1 MLLALI
7 PLREKLRLNKPN
19 NDGFSLLEVIVAL
32 AIMAMGFV
40 TVLQLFSGS
49 IRSVSLSEQYLKGTT
64 LAHSKL
70 GELEVN
76 NYSVTEYE
84 GIFPDEKNYRWQL
97 QVSPHASPLN
107 SKEENIQLS
116 EVTLNVLWEEAG
128 KTRNVEISTLKVDG
142 TTHPVS
148 DSFLAQ
154 SFGGG
159 PGSIKAS
166 EKEEAAAASV
176 PASAPENYQ
185 VISGVKVYYSSNI
198 SGASTTHISGN

>member
-7 PLREKLRLNKPN
+7 PLREKLRLSKPS

-49 IRSVSLSEQYLKGTT
+49 IRSLSLSEQYLKGTT

-76 NYSVTEYE
+76 NYRVTESE

-97 QVSPHASPLN
+97 QVSPHTSPLN
-107 SKEENIQLS
+107 SKENNIQLS
-116 EVTLNVLWEEAG
+116 EVTLNVLWEDAG
-128 KTRNVEISTLKVDG
+128 KTRDIEMSTLKVDG
-142 TTHPVS
+142 ATHPS
-148 DSFLAQ
+148 ADSFLAQ
-154 SFGGG
+154 SFGGRS
-159 PGSIKAS
+159 GSIKAS
-166 EKEEAAAASV
+166 EKEAA
-176 PASAPENYQ
+176 PPPAPENYQ
-185 VISGVKVYYSSNI
+185 VISGVKVYYSRNI
-198 SGASTTHISGN
+198 SGSSTHVSGN

>member
-40 TVLQLFSGS
+40 TILQLFSGS

-76 NYSVTEYE
+76 NYSVTELE
-84 GIFPDEKNYRWQL
+84 GTFPDEKNYRWQL
-97 QVSPHASPLN
+97 QVSPHTSHLN
-107 SKEENIQLS
+107 SKENNIQLS

-128 KTRNVEISTLKVDG
+128 KTRDVEISTLKVDG
-142 TTHPVS
+142 ATHPGS

-159 PGSIKAS
+159 PRFIKAS
-166 EKEEAAAASV
+166 EKEEDDEEA
-176 PASAPENYQ
+176 PPPPENYQ
-185 VISGVKVYYSSNI
+185 VISGVKVYYNSNI
-198 SGASTTHISGN
+198 CGASTAHVSGN

>member
-107 SKEENIQLS
+107 SKEKNIQLS
-116 EVTLNVLWEEAG
+116 EVTLNVLWEDAG
-128 KTRNVEISTLKVDG
+128 KTRDVEISTLKVDG
-142 TTHPVS
+142 ATHPSS
-148 DSFLAQ
+148 DSFLTQ

-166 EKEEAAAASV
+166 EKEEAA
-176 PASAPENYQ
+176 PAPENYQ
-185 VISGVKVYYSSNI
+185 VISGVKVYYSGYI
-198 SGASTTHISGN
+198 SGSATHVSGN

>member
-49 IRSVSLSEQYLKGTT
+49 IRSVSLSEQYLKGAT

-97 QVSPHASPLN
+97 QVSPHASSLN
-107 SKEENIQLS
+107 SKEKNIQLS
-116 EVTLNVLWEEAG
+116 EVTLNVLWEDVG
-128 KTRNVEISTLKVDG
+128 KTRDVEISTLKVDG
-142 TTHPVS
+142 ATHPVS

-166 EKEEAAAASV
+166 EKEAA
-176 PASAPENYQ
+176 PPPAPENYQ

-198 SGASTTHISGN
+198 CGASTTHISGN

>member
-49 IRSVSLSEQYLKGTT
+49 IRSLSLSEQYLKGTT

-76 NYSVTEYE
+76 NYSVTEFE

-97 QVSPHASPLN
+97 QVSPHTSPLN
-107 SKEENIQLS
+107 SKEDNIQLS
-116 EVTLNVLWEEAG
+116 EVTLNVLWEDAG
-128 KTRNVEISTLKVDG
+128 KTRDIEMSTLKVDG
-142 TTHPVS
+142 ATHPSS

-154 SFGGG
+154 SFGGRS
-159 PGSIKAS
+159 GSIKAN
-166 EKEEAAAASV
+166 EKEAA
-176 PASAPENYQ
+176 PPPAPENYQ
-185 VISGVKVYYSSNI
+185 VISGVKVYYGAYI
-198 SGASTTHISGN
+198 SGSSTHVSGN

>member
-7 PLREKLRLNKPN
+7 PLREKLRLNKPSN
-19 NDGFSLLEVIVAL
+19 GGFSLLEVIVAL
-32 AIMAMGFV
+32 AIMAMGFI

-70 GELEVN
+70 GELEIN
-76 NYSVTEYE
+76 NYSVTEFE
-84 GIFPDEKNYRWQL
+84 GTFPDEKNYRWQL
-97 QVSPHASPLN
+97 QVSPHTSPLN
-107 SKEENIQLS
+107 SKENNIQLS
-116 EVTLNVLWEEAG
+116 EVTLNVLWEEGG
-128 KTRNVEISTLKVDG
+128 KTRDIELSTLKVDG
-142 TTHPVS
+142 ATHPSS

-166 EKEEAAAASV
+166 EKE
-176 PASAPENYQ
+176 SAPPPARPYYQ
-185 VISGVKVYYSSNI
+185 VISGVKVYYSSYI
-198 SGASTTHISGN
+198 SGSATHVSGN

>member
-7 PLREKLRLNKPN
+7 PLREKLKLNKPS

-32 AIMAMGFV
+32 AIMTMGFV

-70 GELEVN
+70 GELEVS
-76 NYSVTEYE
+76 NYKVTEFE
-84 GIFPDEKNYRWQL
+84 GTFPDEKDYRWQL
-97 QVSPHASPLN
+97 EISPHTSPLN
-107 SKEENIQLS
+107 SKENNIQLS
-116 EVTLNVLWEEAG
+116 EVTLNVLWENAG
-128 KTRNVEISTLKVDG
+128 KTRDIELSTLKVDG
-142 TTHPVS
+142 ELRPGL
-148 DSFLAQ
+148 DSTLAK

-166 EKEEAAAASV
+166 EAAPPTPTSGY
-176 PASAPENYQ
+176 YQ
-185 VISGVKVYYSSNI
+185 VISGAKIYFPGNI
-198 SGASTTHISGN
+198 SGSGTHVSGY

>member
-1 MLLALI
+1 MLLALT

-76 NYSVTEYE
+76 NYRVTAFE

-97 QVSPHASPLN
+97 QISPHTSPLN
-107 SKEENIQLS
+107 SKEDNIQLS

-128 KTRNVEISTLKVDG
+128 KTRDIELSTLKVDG
-142 TTHPVS
+142 ATHPGS

-154 SFGGG
+154 SFGRG
-159 PGSIKAS
+159 PGSIKAN
-166 EKEEAAAASV
+166 EKGEEAAA
-176 PASAPENYQ
+176 PENYH
-185 VISGVKVYYSSNI
+185 VISGVSVYYSSNI
-198 SGASTTHISGN
+198 CGSSTTHVSGN

>member
-49 IRSVSLSEQYLKGTT
+49 IRSVNLSEQYLKGTT

-107 SKEENIQLS
+107 SKEKNIQLS
-116 EVTLNVLWEEAG
+116 EVTLNVLWEDAG
-128 KTRNVEISTLKVDG
+128 KTRDVEISTLKVDG

-159 PGSIKAS
+159 PGSIKAR
-166 EKEEAAAASV
+166 EKEEAA
-176 PASAPENYQ
+176 ASAPENYQ
-185 VISGVKVYYSSNI
+185 VISGVKVNYSSNI
-198 SGASTTHISGN
+198 CGAYTTHVSGN

>member
-1 MLLALI
+1 MLLALT

-32 AIMAMGFV
+32 AIMAMGFI

-49 IRSVSLSEQYLKGTT
+49 IRSASLSEQYLKGAT
-64 LAHSKL
+64 LAQSKL

-97 QVSPHASPLN
+97 QVSPHTSSLN
-107 SKEENIQLS
+107 SKEHNIQLS

-128 KTRNVEISTLKVDG
+128 KTRDIEINTLKVDG
-142 TTHPVS
+142 ATHPGS

-166 EKEEAAAASV
+166 EKEEAAA
-176 PASAPENYQ
+176 SAPENYQ
-185 VISGVKVYYSSNI
+185 VISGAKIYYSSNI
-198 SGASTTHISGN
+198 CGASTTHVSGN

>member
-1 MLLALI
+1 MLLALT

-76 NYSVTEYE
+76 NYSVTEFE

-97 QVSPHASPLN
+97 QVSPHTSPLN
-107 SKEENIQLS
+107 SKENNIQLS
-116 EVTLNVLWEEAG
+116 KVTLNVLWEDAG
-128 KTRNVEISTLKVDG
+128 KARDIELSTLKVDG
-142 TTHPVS
+142 ATHPGS
-148 DSFLAQ
+148 DLLLAQ
-154 SFGGG
+154 SFGGV

-166 EKEEAAAASV
+166 EKEAT
-176 PASAPENYQ
+176 PPAPENYQ
-185 VISGVKVYYSSNI
+185 VISGVKVYYSRNI
-198 SGASTTHISGN
+198 SGSSTHVSGN

>member
-7 PLREKLRLNKPN
+7 PLREKLRLNKLK

-84 GIFPDEKNYRWQL
+84 GIFPGEKNYRWQL
-97 QVSPHASPLN
+97 QVSPHASSLN
-107 SKEENIQLS
+107 SKDN
-116 EVTLNVLWEEAG
+116 
-128 KTRNVEISTLKVDG
+128 
-142 TTHPVS
+142 
-148 DSFLAQ
+148 
-154 SFGGG
+154 
-159 PGSIKAS
+159 
-166 EKEEAAAASV
+166 
-176 PASAPENYQ
+176 
-185 VISGVKVYYSSNI
+185 
-198 SGASTTHISGN
+198 

>member
-7 PLREKLRLNKPN
+7 PLREKLRLNKPS

-76 NYSVTEYE
+76 NYSVTEFE
-84 GIFPDEKNYRWQL
+84 GTFPDEKNYRWQL
-97 QVSPHASPLN
+97 QVSPHTSSLN
-107 SKEENIQLS
+107 SKENNIQLS

-128 KTRNVEISTLKVDG
+128 KTRDIEISTVKVDG
-142 TTHPVS
+142 ATHPVS

-166 EKEEAAAASV
+166 EKEEAA
-176 PASAPENYQ
+176 PAPENYQ
-185 VISGVKVYYSSNI
+185 II
-198 SGASTTHISGN
+198 SGAKVYFNTRISGSAYGHICGN

>member
-49 IRSVSLSEQYLKGTT
+49 IRSLSLSEQYLKGTT

-76 NYSVTEYE
+76 NYRVTEFE
-84 GIFPDEKNYRWQL
+84 GIFPDEKNYWWQL
-97 QVSPHASPLN
+97 QISPHTSPLN
-107 SKEENIQLS
+107 SKENNIQLS
-116 EVTLNVLWEEAG
+116 EVTLNVLWEDAG
-128 KTRNVEISTLKVDG
+128 KTRDIEMSTLKVDG
-142 TTHPVS
+142 ATHPSS

-154 SFGGG
+154 SFGGRF
-159 PGSIKAS
+159 GSIKAS
-166 EKEEAAAASV
+166 EKEA
-176 PASAPENYQ
+176 PPPAPENYQ
-185 VISGVKVYYSSNI
+185 VISGVKVYYGAYI
-198 SGASTTHISGN
+198 SGSSTHVSGN

>member
-40 TVLQLFSGS
+40 TILQLFSGS

-84 GIFPDEKNYRWQL
+84 GIFPGEKNYRWQL
-97 QVSPHASPLN
+97 QVSPHASSLN
-107 SKEENIQLS
+107 SKEKNIQLS
-116 EVTLNVLWEEAG
+116 EVTLNVLWEDAG
-128 KTRNVEISTLKVDG
+128 KTRDVEISTLKVDG
-142 TTHPVS
+142 ATYPSS
-148 DSFLAQ
+148 DSFLTQ

-166 EKEEAAAASV
+166 EKEEAA
-176 PASAPENYQ
+176 PAPENYQ
-185 VISGVKVYYSSNI
+185 II
-198 SGASTTHISGN
+198 SGAKVYFNTRISGSAYGHICGN

>member
-76 NYSVTEYE
+76 NYSVTELE
-84 GIFPDEKNYRWQL
+84 GNFPDEKNYRWQL
-97 QVSPHASPLN
+97 QITPHTSPLN
-107 SKEENIQLS
+107 SKENNIQLS
-116 EVTLNVLWEEAG
+116 DVTLNVLWEEAG
-128 KTRNVEISTLKVDG
+128 KTRDIEISTVKVDG
-142 TTHPVS
+142 ATHPGS

-166 EKEEAAAASV
+166 ENKASEKEAT
-176 PASAPENYQ
+176 PSAPENYQ
-185 VISGVKVYYSSNI
+185 II
-198 SGASTTHISGN
+198 SGAKVYSNTRISGSAYGHICGN

>member
-7 PLREKLRLNKPN
+7 PLREKLRLNKPS

-107 SKEENIQLS
+107 SKEKNIQLS
-116 EVTLNVLWEEAG
+116 EVTLNVLWEDAG
-128 KTRNVEISTLKVDG
+128 KTRDVEISTLKVDG
-142 TTHPVS
+142 ATHPSS

-166 EKEEAAAASV
+166 EKEAA
-176 PASAPENYQ
+176 PPPAPENYQ
-185 VISGVKVYYSSNI
+185 VISGVKVYYSGYI
-198 SGASTTHISGN
+198 SGSATHVSGN

>member
-76 NYSVTEYE
+76 NYSVTEFE

-107 SKEENIQLS
+107 SKEKNIQLS
-116 EVTLNVLWEEAG
+116 EVTLNVLWEDAG
-128 KTRNVEISTLKVDG
+128 KTRDVEISTLKVDG
-142 TTHPVS
+142 ATHPGS

-166 EKEEAAAASV
+166 EKEEAA
-176 PASAPENYQ
+176 PPPPENFQ
-185 VISGVKVYYSSNI
+185 VISGVKVYYNSNI
-198 SGASTTHISGN
+198 CGASTTHVSGN

>member
-76 NYSVTEYE
+76 NYSVSEFE
-84 GIFPDEKNYRWQL
+84 GIFPDEK
-97 QVSPHASPLN
+97 
-107 SKEENIQLS
+107 
-116 EVTLNVLWEEAG
+116 T
-128 KTRNVEISTLKVDG
+128 
-142 TTHPVS
+142 
-148 DSFLAQ
+148 
-154 SFGGG
+154 
-159 PGSIKAS
+159 
-166 EKEEAAAASV
+166 
-176 PASAPENYQ
+176 
-185 VISGVKVYYSSNI
+185 
-198 SGASTTHISGN
+198 ISGNLRYRHTLPH

>member
-49 IRSVSLSEQYLKGTT
+49 IRSLSLSEQYLKGTT

-76 NYSVTEYE
+76 NYRVTAFE

-97 QVSPHASPLN
+97 QISPHTSPLN
-107 SKEENIQLS
+107 SKENNIQLS
-116 EVTLNVLWEEAG
+116 EVTLNVLWEDAG
-128 KTRNVEISTLKVDG
+128 KTRDIEMSTLKVDG
-142 TTHPVS
+142 ATHPS
-148 DSFLAQ
+148 ADSFLAQ
-154 SFGGG
+154 SFGGRS
-159 PGSIKAS
+159 GSIKAS
-166 EKEEAAAASV
+166 DKASEKEA
-176 PASAPENYQ
+176 PPPAPENYQ
-185 VISGVKVYYSSNI
+185 VISGVKVYYSAYI
-198 SGASTTHISGN
+198 SGSSTHVSGN

>member
-76 NYSVTEYE
+76 NYSVTEFE

-97 QVSPHASPLN
+97 QISPHTSPLN
-107 SKEENIQLS
+107 SKENNIQLS
-116 EVTLNVLWEEAG
+116 EVTLNVLWEDAG
-128 KTRNVEISTLKVDG
+128 KTRDIEMSTLKVDG
-142 TTHPVS
+142 ATHPSS

-154 SFGGG
+154 SFGGRS
-159 PGSIKAS
+159 GSIKAN
-166 EKEEAAAASV
+166 EKEAA
-176 PASAPENYQ
+176 PPPAPENYQ
-185 VISGVKVYYSSNI
+185 VISGVKVYYGAYI
-198 SGASTTHISGN
+198 SGSSTHVSGN

>member
-1 MLLALI
+1 MLSALI
-7 PLREKLRLNKPN
+7 PLLGKQKLKKPN

-32 AIMAMGFV
+32 AIMAIGFV
-40 TVLQLFSGS
+40 TVSQLFSGS

-97 QVSPHASPLN
+97 QVSPHTSPLN
-107 SKEENIQLS
+107 SKEDNIQLS

-128 KTRNVEISTLKVDG
+128 KTRDIEFSTLKVDG
-142 TTHPVS
+142 ATHPVS

-166 EKEEAAAASV
+166 EKEEAA
-176 PASAPENYQ
+176 PAPENYQ
-185 VISGVKVYYSSNI
+185 II
-198 SGASTTHISGN
+198 SGAKVYFNTRISGSAYGHICGN

>member
-76 NYSVTEYE
+76 NYNVTEFE

-107 SKEENIQLS
+107 SKEKNIQLS
-116 EVTLNVLWEEAG
+116 EVTLNVLWEDAG
-128 KTRNVEISTLKVDG
+128 KTRDVEISTLKVDG
-142 TTHPVS
+142 TTHPGS
-148 DSFLAQ
+148 DSFLAR
-154 SFGGG
+154 SFGEG

-166 EKEEAAAASV
+166 EKEEEEAA
-176 PASAPENYQ
+176 ASAPENYQ
-185 VISGVKVYYSSNI
+185 VISGAKVYFNTRI
-198 SGASTTHISGN
+198 SGSAGHICGN

>member
-97 QVSPHASPLN
+97 QVSPHTSSLN
-107 SKEENIQLS
+107 SKENNIQLS
-116 EVTLNVLWEEAG
+116 EVTLNVLWEDAG
-128 KTRNVEISTLKVDG
+128 KTRDVEISTLKVDG
-142 TTHPVS
+142 ATHPGS

-159 PGSIKAS
+159 PRFIKAS
-166 EKEEAAAASV
+166 EKEEAA
-176 PASAPENYQ
+176 ASAPENYQ
-185 VISGVKVYYSSNI
+185 VISGVKVYYRSNI
-198 SGASTTHISGN
+198 SGAFTTHVSGN

>member
-49 IRSVSLSEQYLKGTT
+49 IRSLSLSEQYLKGTT

-97 QVSPHASPLN
+97 QVSPHTSPLN
-107 SKEENIQLS
+107 SKEDNIQLS

-128 KTRNVEISTLKVDG
+128 KTRDIEFSTLKVDG
-142 TTHPVS
+142 ATHPVS

-166 EKEEAAAASV
+166 EKEEAAASAS
-176 PASAPENYQ
+176 ENYQ
-185 VISGVKVYYSSNI
+185 VISGAKIYYSSNI
-198 SGASTTHISGN
+198 SGASTTHVSGN

>member
-7 PLREKLRLNKPN
+7 PLREKLRLNKPS

-97 QVSPHASPLN
+97 QVSPHTSPLN
-107 SKEENIQLS
+107 S
-116 EVTLNVLWEEAG
+116 
-128 KTRNVEISTLKVDG
+128 
-142 TTHPVS
+142 
-148 DSFLAQ
+148 
-154 SFGGG
+154 
-159 PGSIKAS
+159 
-166 EKEEAAAASV
+166 
-176 PASAPENYQ
+176 
-185 VISGVKVYYSSNI
+185 
-198 SGASTTHISGN
+198 

>member
-7 PLREKLRLNKPN
+7 PLREKLRLHKPN

-49 IRSVSLSEQYLKGTT
+49 IRSLSLSEQYLKGTT

-76 NYSVTEYE
+76 NYRVTAFE

-97 QVSPHASPLN
+97 QISPHTSPLN
-107 SKEENIQLS
+107 SKENNIQLS
-116 EVTLNVLWEEAG
+116 EVTLNVLWEDAG
-128 KTRNVEISTLKVDG
+128 KTRDIEMSTLKVDG
-142 TTHPVS
+142 ATHPS
-148 DSFLAQ
+148 ADSFLAQ
-154 SFGGG
+154 SFGGRS
-159 PGSIKAS
+159 GSIKAS
-166 EKEEAAAASV
+166 EKEAAA
-176 PASAPENYQ
+176 PPAPENYQ
-185 VISGVKVYYSSNI
+185 VISGVKVYYGAYI
-198 SGASTTHISGN
+198 SGSSTHVSGN

>member
-7 PLREKLRLNKPN
+7 PLREKLRLNKPS

-49 IRSVSLSEQYLKGTT
+49 IRSASLSEQYLKGTT

-76 NYSVTEYE
+76 NYKVTEFE
-84 GIFPDEKNYRWQL
+84 GTFPDEKDYRWQL
-97 QVSPHASPLN
+97 EISPHTSPLN
-107 SKEENIQLS
+107 SKENNIQLS
-116 EVTLNVLWEEAG
+116 EVTLNVLWEDAG
-128 KTRNVEISTLKVDG
+128 KTRDIELSTLKVDG
-142 TTHPVS
+142 ELRPS
-148 DSFLAQ
+148 LDSTLAK

-166 EKEEAAAASV
+166 EAAPPTPTSGY
-176 PASAPENYQ
+176 YQ
-185 VISGVKVYYSSNI
+185 VVSGVKMYFRGNI
-198 SGASTTHISGN
+198 SGSATHVSGN